1 MANDV
6 LPEHSC
12 PTCKHYKK
20 PVGADP
26 CLECI
31 SNWTE
36 EPASKWEASVDEENV
51 L

>member
-36 EPASKWEASVDEENV
+36 KPASKWEASVNEENI

>member
-1 MANDV
+1 MSEVRKESV
-6 LPEHSC
+6 LPTNSC

-31 SNWTE
+31 SKWTE
-36 EPASKWEASVDEENV
+36 EPASKWEEI
-51 L
+51 